1 MNWDDLRY
9 FLVLAQENSLSG
21 AARRLR
27 KEHTTVARRVEAL
40 ESDLGTKLFDRLPRG
55 WQLTAAGRNL
65 VPVAERVEE
74 EALTFERQAKGDEA
88 AHGVVRISVP
98 PVAGRVLFA
107 PRLAR
112 LLKAHKGLEFE
123 IIGAANIVNLARR
136 EADVAVRMITPHE
149 PGLITRKLVEL
160 GVGLYGAVGYRD
172 RVAEMDWEICGYD
185 DTAYGAA
192 KFEFVR
198 NVLGRELPCR
208 FRSDETE
215 TVRQFITAGHGVGVL
230 PRYLGDKDD
239 ELELIH
245 ADLDGQSRE
254 SVWMLVHPDMRRS
267 PGVRLVMDALIKAAD
282 NIAEEF
288 QV

>member
-1 MNWDDLRY
+1 MNWNDLRY
-9 FLVLAQENSLSG
+9 FLVLAEENSLSG

-27 KEHTTVARRVEAL
+27 KEHTTVARRIEAL

-112 LLKAHKGLEFE
+112 LLKAHQGLEFE
-123 IIGAANIVNLARR
+123 IVGAANIVNLARR
-136 EADVAVRMITPHE
+136 EADIAVRMITPRE

-160 GVGLYGAVGYRD
+160 GVGLYGAVGYQE
-172 RVAEMDWEICGYD
+172 RVPEMYWEFCGYE
-185 DTAYGAA
+185 DTTYGAS
-192 KFEFVR
+192 KREWVR
-198 NVLGRELPCR
+198 TVLDRELPCR
-208 FRSDETE
+208 FRADDTE
-215 TVRQFITAGHGVGVL
+215 TVRQFIAAGHGVGVL
-230 PRYLGDKDD
+230 PRYLGDQDE

-245 ADLDGQSRE
+245 ADIDGRSRE
-254 SVWMLVHPDMRRS
+254 SVWMVVHPDMRRS
-267 PGVRLVMDALIKAAD
+267 PGVRLVMDALIRAAD
-282 NIAEEF
+282 NIAEEY

>member
-1 MNWDDLRY
+1 MNWNDLRF
-9 FLVLAQENSLSG
+9 FLVLAEEGSLSS

-27 KEHTTVARRVEAL
+27 KEHTTVARRIEAL
-40 ESDLGTKLFDRLPRG
+40 ESDVGTKLFDRLPRG
-55 WQLTAAGRNL
+55 WQLTTAGNNL
-65 VPVAERVEE
+65 VPVAERVEK

-136 EADVAVRMITPHE
+136 EADIAVRMITPRE
-149 PGLITRKLVEL
+149 PGLIIRKLVEL
-160 GVGLYGAVGYRD
+160 GVGLYSSVGYSD
-172 RVAEMDWEICGYD
+172 RVPESDWEFCGYE
-185 DTAYGAA
+185 DTTYGAS
-192 KFEFVR
+192 KKEWVR
-198 NVLGRELPCR
+198 SVLGRELPCR
-208 FRSDETE
+208 FRADETE

-245 ADLDGQSRE
+245 ADLLGVSRE
-254 SVWMLVHPDMRRS
+254 SVWMVVHPDMRRS
-267 PGVRLVMDALIKAAD
+267 PGVRLVMDALVKAAD
-282 NIAEEF
+282 NIAEEY
-288 QV
+288 QI

>member
-1 MNWDDLRY
+1 MNWNDLRY
-9 FLVLAQENSLSG
+9 FLVLAGEGSLSG

-27 KEHTTVARRVEAL
+27 KEHTTVARRIEAL
-40 ESDLGTKLFDRLPRG
+40 EDDVGTKLFDRLPRG
-55 WQLTAAGRNL
+55 WQLTTAGHNL

-112 LLKAHKGLEFE
+112 LLTAHKGLEFE
-123 IIGAANIVNLARR
+123 IIGAANVVNLARR
-136 EADVAVRMITPHE
+136 EADVAVRMITPRE

-160 GVGLYGAVGYRD
+160 GVGLYCGIGYRD
-172 RVAEMDWEICGYD
+172 RVPEMDWEFCGYE
-185 DTAYGAA
+185 DTAYGAS
-192 KFEFVR
+192 KKEWVR

-208 FRSDETE
+208 FRADETE
-215 TVRQFITAGHGVGVL
+215 TVRQFIAAGHGVGVL

-245 ADLDGQSRE
+245 ADVEGQSRE
-254 SVWMLVHPDMRRS
+254 TGWMVVHPDMRRS

>member
-1 MNWDDLRY
+1 MNWNDLRY
-9 FLVLAQENSLSG
+9 FLVLAEENSLSG

-27 KEHTTVARRVEAL
+27 KEHTTVARRIEAL
-40 ESDLGTKLFDRLPRG
+40 ERDLGTKLFDRLPRG
-55 WQLTAAGRNL
+55 WQLTSAGRNL

-112 LLKAHKGLEFE
+112 LLKAHQGLEFE
-123 IIGAANIVNLARR
+123 IVGAANIVNLARR
-136 EADVAVRMITPHE
+136 EADIAVRMITPRE

-160 GVGLYGAVGYRD
+160 GVGLYGAVGYQD
-172 RVAEMDWEICGYD
+172 NVPEMYWEFCGYE
-185 DTAYGAA
+185 DTTYGAA
-192 KFEFVR
+192 KREWVR
-198 NVLGRELPCR
+198 SVLDRELPCR
-208 FRSDETE
+208 FRADDTE
-215 TVRQFITAGHGVGVL
+215 TVRQFIAAGHGVGVL
-230 PRYLGDKDD
+230 PRYLGDQDE

-245 ADLDGQSRE
+245 ADVDGRSRE
-254 SVWMLVHPDMRRS
+254 SVWMVVHPDMRRS

>member
-1 MNWDDLRY
+1 MNWNDLRY
-9 FLVLAQENSLSG
+9 FLVLAEENSLSG

-27 KEHTTVARRVEAL
+27 KEHTTVARRIEAL

-55 WQLTAAGRNL
+55 WQLTSAGRNL

-136 EADVAVRMITPHE
+136 EADVAVRMITPRE

-160 GVGLYGAVGYRD
+160 GVGLYGGVGYKD
-172 RVAEMDWEICGYD
+172 RVQEMDWEFCGYE
-185 DTAYGAA
+185 DTTYGAS
-192 KFEFVR
+192 KREWVR
-198 NVLGRELPCR
+198 TVLDRELPCR
-208 FRSDETE
+208 FRADDTE
-215 TVRQFITAGHGVGVL
+215 TVRQFIAAGHGVGVL
-230 PRYLGDKDD
+230 PRYFGDRDD

-245 ADLDGQSRE
+245 ADVEGRSRE
-254 SVWMLVHPDMRRS
+254 SVWMVVHPDMRRS

-282 NIAEEF
+282 NIAEEY